1 MTDNFHTRPVIG
13 VGVMVWRDKQIL
25 LGERLVKKQASCW
38 QFPGGHLENDES
50 VIECARREVLEE
62 TGIKIKNLRHLGFTN
77 RQFEVA
83 QNNYITLLVSAE
95 YDSGEV
101 EMLEPDKCARWQWF
115 DYQKLPTPLFEP
127 ISIFLSQLATSSV
140 SVTASGDLYSLHCAA
155 HVLPDAASDVHR

>member
-25 LGERLVKKQASCW
+25 LGERRVKKQASCW

-62 TGIKIKNLRHLGFTN
+62 TGIKIKNLRHLGFTD

-101 EMLEPDKCARWQWF
+101 EILEPDKCARWQWF